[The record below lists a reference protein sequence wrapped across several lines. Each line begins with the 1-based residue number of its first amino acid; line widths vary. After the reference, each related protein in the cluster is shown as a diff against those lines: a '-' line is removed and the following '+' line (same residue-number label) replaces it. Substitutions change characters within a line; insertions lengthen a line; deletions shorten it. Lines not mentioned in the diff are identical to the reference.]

1 MLHPKQISIEDYQYE
16 LPEEKIAQYPLDERD
31 ASKLLIYN
39 DGILAEDTYAHI
51 AEYIPVDSLVVF
63 NHTKVVYTRL
73 LFTKP
78 TGGQIEVFCLEP
90 GADGIDIQAAM
101 LQKGSVE
108 WTCMIG
114 GAGKWKQGMVLQMMA
129 NDGSIILKASVI
141 SRNGAIFKVL
151 LSWND
156 TEPTFAEVLQKMGKV
171 PLPPYM
177 DRAADTTDEQRY
189 QTIYAINEGSVAAP
203 TAGLHFTQRVFDN
216 FSKKSIKTA
225 YVTLHV
231 GAGTFMPV
239 KSDTMEG
246 HDMHA
251 EWIDV
256 DIAGIEQLMKQLE
269 GSIVAVGTTSMRTL
283 ESLYWIGCRLLN
295 KETIHFNEIA
305 VNQWYP
311 YENAQTH
318 SAHESLKAVVHYLQQ
333 HNLSR
338 LVTRTQILIAP
349 GYTFR
354 IVKALVTNF
363 HQPKS
368 TLLLLVAAGIGPAWK
383 DVYTHALQHNYRFL
397 SYGDGSLL
405 WLDKGL

>member
-31 ASKLLIYN
+31 ASKLLVYN
-39 DGILAEDTYAHI
+39 NGIIAEGTYAQI
-51 AEYIPVDSLVVF
+51 ADYIPANSLVVF

-90 GADGIDIQAAM
+90 GTEGVDIQTAM
-101 LQKGSVE
+101 SQKGSVE

-114 GAGKWKQGMVLQMMA
+114 GAGKWKQNMVLQMSD
-129 NDGSIILKASVI
+129 DGSLILNASVI
-141 SRNGAIFKVL
+141 LRNDAIFKVL

-156 TEPTFAEVLQKMGKV
+156 KELTFAEVLQKMGKV

-177 DRAADTTDEQRY
+177 NRAADTTDELRY
-189 QTIYAINEGSVAAP
+189 QTVYAINEGSVAAP
-203 TAGLHFTQRVFDN
+203 TAGLHFTQKVFDS
-216 FSKKSIKTA
+216 FSEKSIKTA

-239 KSDTMEG
+239 KSNTMEG

-256 DIAGIEQLMKQLE
+256 DIQFLQQLLQQLE
-269 GSIVAVGTTSMRTL
+269 GNIVAVGTTSMRTL

-295 KETIHFNEIA
+295 EEKIHFNEIA

-311 YENAQTH
+311 YECTSTH
-318 SAHESLKAVVHYLQQ
+318 STPDSLRAVLAYLQL

-349 GYTFR
+349 GYIFR
-354 IVKALVTNF
+354 IVNALVTNF

-368 TLLLLVAAGIGPAWK
+368 TLLLLVAAGIGQSWK
-383 DVYTHALQHNYRFL
+383 VVYTHALQHNYRFL

-405 WLDKGL
+405 WLDRE

>member
-16 LPEEKIAQYPLDERD
+16 LPEERIAQYPLDERD
-31 ASKLLIYN
+31 ASKLLVYN
-39 DGILAEDTYAHI
+39 NGIIAEDTYAHI
-51 AEYIPVDSLVVF
+51 ADYIPVDSLVVF

-90 GADGIDIQAAM
+90 GAEGIDIQTAM

-114 GAGKWKQGMVLQMMA
+114 GAGKWKQNMVLKMSD
-129 NDGSIILKASVI
+129 DGSLILNASVI

-156 TEPTFAEVLQKMGKV
+156 TELTFAEVLQKMGKV

-177 DRAADTTDEQRY
+177 NRAADTTDEQRY
-189 QTIYAINEGSVAAP
+189 QTVYAVNEGSVAAP
-203 TAGLHFTQRVFDN
+203 TAGLHFTQKVFDI
-216 FSKKSIKTA
+216 FSEKPIKTA

-239 KSDTMEG
+239 KSDTMAE

-256 DIAGIEQLMKQLE
+256 EIDVIEQLMKQLE
-269 GSIVAVGTTSMRTL
+269 GKIVAVGTTSMRTL

-295 KETIHFNEIA
+295 EETIHFNEIA

-311 YENAQTH
+311 YECSRTH
-318 SAHESLKAVVHYLQQ
+318 SAQESLKAVVHYLQQ

-405 WLDKGL
+405 WLDKGQ